1 MLIEKVDIKMDNKQL
16 IKISV
21 RNLVEFVLRAGN
33 LDMRFT
39 GMSRALEGTMIHQ
52 KLQKSNKKAYGE
64 ENKEYMSEVFL
75 SHTFE
80 YSGFEFVLEGRAD
93 GIIVEKESI
102 NIEDNENII
111 VRAVIDE
118 IKSTTRPL
126 DTIEEDYNELHWAQA
141 KCYGYIFA
149 LQNSLFSIGIQLT
162 YYQVDTDEIKYLVKD
177 FTAVELR
184 EYFYSLID
192 KYIVWAELTEKWTK
206 MRNDSIKKIAFPFN
220 SYRKGQRELA
230 VAVYRTITEEKK
242 IFVQAPTG
250 IGKTISTIFPA
261 VKAMAEGRTSKIFYL
276 TAKTITRQVA
286 EEAFTRMRQRNL
298 QFKTITLTAKDKI
311 CFNKGAGCNP
321 EACEFA
327 RGHFDRVNFAIMDIL
342 EKERDFSRDKVEE
355 YARKYNIC
363 PFEFSLDLT
372 LWVDC
377 IICDYNYVFDPR
389 VYLKRFF
396 LDNGG
401 DYTFLIDEAHNLVDR
416 AREMFSAELSKK
428 TFLDLKKVMKDK
440 QPKISKALGKL
451 NSYMLEMKKLC
462 GENGSYIQKNE
473 PEGIYPLLKKFV
485 KESEEWLT
493 KNEKSEGHEELLQL
507 YFDALAFIRISELY
521 DERYVT
527 YVEDNGEV
535 RIKLFC
541 LDPSYLLGEA
551 VKRGRSAV
559 FFSATL
565 APINYF
571 KEILGGSEEDYIM
584 RLSSPFDRENLCLM
598 VADRIS
604 TKYKDREK
612 SYDDITEYI
621 KAVIDKNPGNYLV
634 FFPSYKYMT
643 EVYNRF
649 IDKYSEIEVLLQGTS
664 MSEEEREEFLNR
676 FIPETDKIL
685 VGFAVLGGIFSEGI
699 DLKGDRLVG
708 AIIVGVGLPQI
719 CLERD
724 IIKDYFQKKKRLG
737 YEYSYMYPGMNK
749 VLQAAGR
756 VIRSDTDRGVVLLLD
771 ERFSST
777 QYQNIFPS
785 EWFHNIKVRN
795 SDEVAAELEGFW
807 GK

>member
-1 MLIEKVDIKMDNKQL
+1 M

-21 RNLVEFVLRAGN
+21 RNLVEFVLRAGD

-39 GMSRALEGTMIHQ
+39 GMSRALEGTLIHQ
-52 KLQKSNKKAYGE
+52 KLQKSNKKIYAE

-75 SHTFE
+75 SHAFE
-80 YSGFEFVLEGRAD
+80 YKGFEFVLEGRAD

-102 NIEDNENII
+102 NVEDEESI
-111 VRAVIDE
+111 VVSAVIDE

-126 DTIEEDYNELHWAQA
+126 DIIEEDYNELHWAQA
-141 KCYGYIFA
+141 KCYAYIFS
-149 LQNSLFSIGIQLT
+149 LQKGLFDIGVQLT
-162 YYQVDTDEIKYLVKD
+162 YYQVDSEEIKYLVKQ
-177 FTAVELR
+177 FKAEKLR
-184 EYFYSLID
+184 EYFYDLIE
-192 KYIVWAELTEKWTK
+192 KYIIWADLTEKWTK
-206 MRNDSIKKIAFPFN
+206 TRDASIKKISFPFE

-242 IFVQAPTG
+242 IFAQAPTG

-286 EEAFTRMRQRNL
+286 EEAFIMMRQRNL

-327 RGHFDRVNFAIMDIL
+327 RGHFDRVNAAIMDIL
-342 EKERDFSRDKVEE
+342 ENENDLPRDKVEA

-377 IICDYNYVFDPR
+377 VICDYNYVFDPR

-396 LDNGG
+396 IDNGG

-451 NSYMLEMKKLC
+451 NSFLLEMKKLC
-462 GENGSYIQKNE
+462 GDNKNYVQKNE
-473 PEGIYPLLKKFV
+473 PEGIYPLLRSFI

-493 KNEKSEGHEELLQL
+493 KNEKSDGHEELLQL

-521 DERYVT
+521 DERYIT
-527 YVEDNGEV
+527 YVEDDGEV

-541 LDPSYLLGEA
+541 LDPSYLLKEA
-551 VKRGRSAV
+551 VKRGKSAI

-584 RLSSPFDRENLCLM
+584 RLPSPFDRDNLCLLI
-598 VADRIS
+598 ADRIS

-612 SYDDITEYI
+612 SYDEIANYI
-621 KAVIDKNPGNYLV
+621 KSVTDKKIGNYLV
-634 FFPSYKYMT
+634 FFPSYKYMS
-643 EVYNRF
+643 EVHNRF
-649 IDKYSEIEVLLQGTS
+649 FEKYPESEILLQGTA
-664 MSEEEREEFLNR
+664 MSEEEREEFLSK
-676 FIPETDKIL
+676 FTPEGDKTL

-724 IIKDYFQKKKRLG
+724 IIRDYFQNKNKSG

-756 VIRSDTDRGVVLLLD
+756 VIRSDTDRGIVLLLD
-771 ERFSST
+771 ERFGSSV
-777 QYQNIFPS
+777 YQNIFPK
-785 EWFHNIKVRN
+785 EWFPNIRVKN
-795 SDEVAAELEGFW
+795 NDEVAAELEGFW
-807 GK
+807 EK

>member
-1 MLIEKVDIKMDNKQL
+1 MDNKQL

-21 RNLVEFVLRAGN
+21 RNLVEFVLRAGD

-52 KLQKSNKKAYGE
+52 KLQKSNKKTYAE
-64 ENKEYMSEVFL
+64 EDKEYMSEVFL
-75 SHTFE
+75 SYTFQHK
-80 YSGFEFVLEGRAD
+80 GFEFLIEGRAD

-102 NIEDNENII
+102 NIEDDENII
-111 VRAVIDE
+111 VSAVVDE

-126 DTIEEDYNELHWAQA
+126 DIIEEDYNELHWAQA
-141 KCYGYIFA
+141 KCYAYIFA
-149 LQNSLFSIGIQLT
+149 LQKRLFHISVQLT
-162 YYQVDTDEIKYLVKD
+162 YFQVDTEEIKYLVKE
-177 FTAVELR
+177 FKTGELS
-184 EYFYSLID
+184 EYFHDLVD
-192 KYIVWAELTEKWTK
+192 KYIIWAELTEKWTK
-206 MRNDSIKKIAFPFN
+206 KRDKSIKTTTFPFE

-242 IFVQAPTG
+242 IFAQAPTG

-286 EEAFTRMRQRNL
+286 EEAFIRMRQRGL

-311 CFNKGAGCNP
+311 CFNKGVGCNP

-327 RGHFDRVNFAIMDIL
+327 KGHFDRVNLAIMDIL
-342 EKERDFSRDKVEE
+342 QNENELPRDKVEA

-377 IICDYNYVFDPR
+377 VICDYNYVFDPR

-428 TFLDLKKVMKDK
+428 TFLELKKVMKDK

-451 NSYMLEMKKLC
+451 NSYMIEMKALC
-462 GENGSYIQKNE
+462 GDNKSYVQKSE

-493 KNEKSEGHEELLQL
+493 KNEKSEGHEELLEL

-521 DERYVT
+521 DERYIT
-527 YVEDNGEV
+527 YVENDGEV

-551 VKRGRSAV
+551 VKRGKTAI

-565 APINYF
+565 SPISYF
-571 KEILGGSEEDYIM
+571 KEILGGNEEDYTL
-584 RLSSPFDRENLCLM
+584 RLSSPFDRDNLCLM
-598 VADRIS
+598 IGDRIS

-612 SYDDITEYI
+612 SYGEIVHYI
-621 KAVIDKNPGNYLV
+621 KSVVDKRAGNYLI

-649 IDKYSEIEVLLQGTS
+649 LERYPEVEVLLQGTS
-664 MSEEEREEFLNR
+664 MTEEEREEFLDK
-676 FIPETDKIL
+676 FTPESTSTLI
-685 VGFAVLGGIFSEGI
+685 GFAVLGGIFSEGI
-699 DLKGDRLVG
+699 DLRGDRLVG
-708 AIIVGVGLPQI
+708 AVIVGVGLPQI

-724 IIKDYFQKKKRLG
+724 IIREYFQKKNGLG

-756 VIRSDTDRGVVLLLD
+756 VIRSETDRGVVLLLD
-771 ERFSST
+771 ERFTSSV
-777 QYQNIFPS
+777 YQNIFPK
-785 EWFHNIKVRN
+785 EWFPNIKVRN
-795 SDEVAAELEGFW
+795 TDEAAVELEVFW
-807 GK
+807 GEQGEDIL

>member
-1 MLIEKVDIKMDNKQL
+1 MDNKQL

-21 RNLVEFVLRAGN
+21 RNLVEFVLRAGD

-52 KLQKSNKKAYGE
+52 KLQKVNKKTYAE

-75 SHTFE
+75 SYSFE
-80 YSGFEFVLEGRAD
+80 YKGFEFSLEGRAD

-102 NIEDNENII
+102 NIEDDENII
-111 VRAVIDE
+111 VSAVIDE

-126 DTIEEDYNELHWAQA
+126 DIIEEDYNELHWAQA
-141 KCYGYIFA
+141 KCYAYIFA
-149 LQNSLFSIGIQLT
+149 TQKGLFDIGVQLT
-162 YYQVDTDEIKYLVKD
+162 YYQVDSEEIKYLRKE
-177 FTAVELR
+177 FRSEELR
-184 EYFYSLID
+184 EYFYELID
-192 KYIVWAELTEKWTK
+192 KYIIWAELTEKWMK
-206 MRNDSIKKIAFPFN
+206 KRDVSIKGITFPFD

-230 VAVYRTITEEKK
+230 VAVYRTIAEEKK

-286 EEAFTRMRQRNL
+286 EEAFIRMRQRNL
-298 QFKTITLTAKDKI
+298 QFKTITLTAKEKI
-311 CFNKGAGCNP
+311 CFNKGSSCNP

-327 RGHFDRVNFAIMDIL
+327 KGHFDRVNFAILDIL
-342 EKERDFSRDKVEE
+342 QSENDLSRDKVEE

-377 IICDYNYVFDPR
+377 VICDYNYVFDPR

-396 LDNGG
+396 SENGG

-428 TFLDLKKVMKDK
+428 NFLDLKRVMKDK
-440 QPKISKALGKL
+440 EPKISKALGKL
-451 NSYMLEMKKLC
+451 NSYMIEMKTLC
-462 GENGSYIQKNE
+462 GDNKSYVQKNE
-473 PEGIYPLLKKFV
+473 PEGIYPLLRKFV

-527 YVEDNGEV
+527 YIENDGEV

-541 LDPSYLLGEA
+541 LDPSYLLREA
-551 VKRGRSAV
+551 VKRGKTAV

-565 APINYF
+565 APISYF
-571 KEILGGSEEDYIM
+571 KEILGGTEEDYTM
-584 RLSSPFDRENLCLM
+584 RLSSPFDRDNLCLM
-598 VADRIS
+598 IGDRVS

-612 SYDDITEYI
+612 SYDEIASYI
-621 KAVIDKNPGNYLV
+621 KSVTDKKVGNYLV

-649 IDKYSEIEVLLQGTS
+649 LEKYPETEILIQGNS
-664 MSEEEREEFLNR
+664 MSEEEREQFLDK
-676 FIPETDKIL
+676 FKPENTTPLI
-685 VGFAVLGGIFSEGI
+685 GFAVLGGIFSEGI

-724 IIKDYFQKKKRLG
+724 IIREYFQKKNKLG

-771 ERFSST
+771 ERFTSFA
-777 QYQNIFPS
+777 YQNIFPK
-785 EWFHNIKVRN
+785 EWFPNIKIKN
-795 SDEVAAELEGFW
+795 SDEVAVELEGFW

>member
-1 MLIEKVDIKMDNKQL
+1 MDNKQL

-21 RNLVEFVLRAGN
+21 RNLVEFVLRAGD

-52 KLQKSNKKAYGE
+52 KLQKSNKKTYGE

-75 SHTFE
+75 SHSFE
-80 YSGFEFVLEGRAD
+80 HEGFEFVLEGRAD
-93 GIIVEKESI
+93 GIIVDKESI

-126 DTIEEDYNELHWAQA
+126 DIIEEDYNELHWAQA

-162 YYQVDTDEIKYLVKD
+162 YYQVDTDEIKYLVKE

-184 EYFYSLID
+184 EYFYGLID

-206 MRNDSIKKIAFPFN
+206 IRNDSIKKIAFPFD

-298 QFKTITLTAKDKI
+298 QFKTITLTAKDKV

-342 EKERDFSRDKVEE
+342 EKEKDLSRDKVEE
-355 YARKYNIC
+355 YSRKYNIC

-377 IICDYNYVFDPR
+377 VICDYNYVFDPR

-401 DYTFLIDEAHNLVDR
+401 DYAFLIDEAHNLVDR

-462 GENGSYIQKNE
+462 GDNKSYIQKNE

-507 YFDALAFIRISELY
+507 YFDTLAFIRISELY

-649 IDKYSEIEVLLQGTS
+649 IDKYSGMEVLLQGTS
-664 MSEEEREEFLNR
+664 MSEEEREEFLNK
-676 FIPETDKIL
+676 FIPEVDKTL

-771 ERFSST
+771 ERFSSA

-785 EWFHNIKVRN
+785 EWFPNIKIRN

-807 GK
+807 SK